1 MNWLVI
7 ALLLA
12 LTVASCQ
19 PYVAVNRGSLRAA
32 WWWLAAVPL
41 NSFVMALFRA
51 GNIRNPR
58 DIVLIEVWADGFT
71 WLFLGLGIVCLGRA
85 FRGAA

>member
-32 WWWLAAVPL
+32 WMWLAAVPL
-41 NSFVMALFRA
+41 GSFVMALFRA
-51 GNIRNPR
+51 GNLRNPR

-71 WLFLGLGIVCLGRA
+71 WLFLGLGILCLGRA